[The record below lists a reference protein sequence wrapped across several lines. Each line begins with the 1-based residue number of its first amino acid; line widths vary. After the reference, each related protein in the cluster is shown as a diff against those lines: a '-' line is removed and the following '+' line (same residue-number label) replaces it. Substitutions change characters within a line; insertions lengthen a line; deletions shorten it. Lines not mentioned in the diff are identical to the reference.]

1 MDNHDESKKLK
12 VQARTTVIY
21 VRQLTARDVFV
32 RNAHM
37 QRTPAL
43 HRYGR
48 DSSLKNLVSQF
59 CTVQLV
65 QQVLDLL
72 SSPG

>member
-21 VRQLTARDVFV
+21 ARQLTARDVFFV
-32 RNAHM
+32 RGMSHM

-43 HRYGR
+43 HKYGR
-48 DSSLKNLVSQF
+48 DSSLKNLVQSILYSTA
-59 CTVQLV
+59 CPA
-65 QQVLDLL
+65 
-72 SSPG
+72 SSRLII

>member
-21 VRQLTARDVFV
+21 VRQLTARDVFCKGMP
-32 RNAHM
+32 HM

-48 DSSLKNLVSQF
+48 DSSLKNLVQSILYSTA
-59 CTVQLV
+59 CPA
-65 QQVLDLL
+65 
-72 SSPG
+72 SSRLII